1 MSLSKQFYI
10 SLSLIL
16 FIMFTGNVML
26 NIQNS
31 KELLDTQNSNKT
43 AHIQTK
49 NVPSLFVESFPIST
63 VSTKTVKS
71 TENFYDKSKEMLIHT
86 LILFFITIFI
96 MIIYINFVSKPLK
109 YIEKKDKISRGF

>member
-43 AHIQTK
+43 AHIQTN

-86 LILFFITIFI
+86 LILFFYHDFYYD
-96 MIIYINFVSKPLK
+96 YIH
-109 YIEKKDKISRGF
+109 